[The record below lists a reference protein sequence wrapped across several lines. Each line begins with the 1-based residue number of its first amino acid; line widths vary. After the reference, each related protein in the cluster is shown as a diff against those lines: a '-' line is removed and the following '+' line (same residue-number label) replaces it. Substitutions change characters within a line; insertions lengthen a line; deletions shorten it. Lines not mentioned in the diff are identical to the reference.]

1 MCLPAERVAGPR
13 DVRSF
18 KRLLSA
24 YHHDIYQ
31 QCQQAARAFA
41 RVVKTMAAK
50 GEMYTCSIETM
61 EKIEALWVTCG
72 YEAIAITV
80 EEVMRQVKQLCCFF
94 SVQWFGRRVA
104 VPMCFTDQA
113 VVAHHA
119 H

>member
-61 EKIEALWVTCG
+61 EEIEALWVTCG